1 MQLFLNQHINT
12 DTSQIQFDKE
22 ESRHIVR
29 VLRKKEGDTLY
40 ITNGKGLLFTSEIIV
55 ASDKKCITKIVKTE
69 EKPNHRNYY
78 LHIAIAPTKNNDR
91 LEWFLEKATEI
102 GIDEITPII
111 CKNSERKVVKTE
123 RLSKIIQSAMK
134 QSLQFTL
141 PKLNDPIKFSDFIK
155 QEDNNSLYIAHCE
168 KTEKK
173 TLKTIA
179 SKNANYT
186 ILIGPEGDFS
196 TTEIEQALAKGYQPT
211 SLGNTRLRTETAGL
225 AAVQNIAFI
234 NE

>member
-1 MQLFLNQHINT
+1 MQLFFNQHIT
-12 DTSQIQFDKE
+12 TETSQIQFSKE

-29 VLRKKEGDTLY
+29 VLRKKEGDVLY
-40 ITNGKGLLFTSEIIV
+40 ITNGEGFLFTSEIIV
-55 ASDKKCITKIVKTE
+55 ASDKKCIAKVVKVYD
-69 EKPNHRNYY
+69 KPNHRNYY

-155 QEDNNSLYIAHCE
+155 KEDNNSLFIAHCE
-168 KTEKK
+168 DSEKI
-173 TLKTIA
+173 TLKNNA
-179 SKNANYT
+179 SNNTNFT

-196 TTEIEQALAKGYQPT
+196 LTEIEQALAKGYQSI

-225 AAVQNIAFI
+225 VAVQNIAFI